1 MAFKKGQSGNPS
13 GRKKGL
19 TPRGK
24 FRQQVDDAL
33 PPIVDEL
40 VKSARAGDMA
50 AAKMI
55 LDRCIPALKP
65 TSDSATLKLK
75 AGADLVARGEAI
87 ITAATSGELPIEQ
100 AKTLMDI
107 LSAQRAIVEQNEVVQ
122 RLESIEKWL
131 HQTSAEQ
138 SDAPKLPQCR
148 R

>member
-1 MAFKKGQSGNPS
+1 MAFKKGVSGNPT

-33 PPIVDEL
+33 PLIIDEL

-65 TSDSATLKLK
+65 TSDGATLKLK

-87 ITAATSGELPIEQ
+87 ITAATSGDLPIEQ

-107 LSAQRAIVEQNEVVQ
+107 LSSQRAIVEQAEMIDRHE
-122 RLESIEKWL
+122 RLEAWL
-131 HQTSAEQ
+131 QLINAAQ
-138 SDAPKLPQCR
+138 
-148 R
+148 